1 MEGQQYAQKNTQPS
15 ANELP
20 KQTATQFSISNFF
33 GQSAKKALI
42 YCSTLALLALTP
54 SVVEAKKAA
63 KSSNKHKTEKTHTK
77 SNKSKSTSKERST
90 KSSSKSSKSS
100 KKDRTNKKRES
111 KKYNKKRH
119 YHDNESK
126 SDYNGNTVFRYD
138 VAPRREISDYTVVT
152 VGFKSSAKY
161 EVTPMRQSIVHA
173 AEKYLGL
180 RYVLGGYSP
189 NHGYDCSGLV
199 RQVLSEHGITLDPTA
214 RQQQYFGEQ
223 IPLDYV
229 RTGDLVFFSDS
240 PNSRVSH
247 VAIVVSFDENG
258 LEVIH
263 ATNSK
268 GIVRENI
275 SNSAYWMRKLRYAS
289 NVVGAKDYL

>member
-1 MEGQQYAQKNTQPS
+1 MEGQQYSKENTQLS

-42 YCSTLALLALTP
+42 VCSTLALLALTP

-63 KSSNKHKTEKTHTK
+63 KSSSKHKTEKTHTK
-77 SNKSKSTSKERST
+77 SNKSKSKSKEHNT

-100 KKDRTNKKRES
+100 KKSRTNKKRES

-119 YHDNESK
+119 YHDNETK
-126 SDYNGNTVFRYD
+126 SEYNGNTVFRYD
-138 VAPRREISDYTVVT
+138 VAPRREINDFTVVS
-152 VGFKSSAKY
+152 VGFKSSVKY
-161 EVTPMRQSIVHA
+161 EITPMRQSIVNA

-240 PNSRVSH
+240 PNGRVSH

-275 SNSAYWMRKLRYAS
+275 SNSSYWMRKLRYAS
-289 NVVGAKDYL
+289 NILGAKDYL